1 MDGNSFKRVEIRFVY
16 PYIVKG
22 AGAFFL

>member
-1 MDGNSFKRVEIRFVY
+1 MDGNSFKRVEISFGYADVA
-16 PYIVKG
+16 KG